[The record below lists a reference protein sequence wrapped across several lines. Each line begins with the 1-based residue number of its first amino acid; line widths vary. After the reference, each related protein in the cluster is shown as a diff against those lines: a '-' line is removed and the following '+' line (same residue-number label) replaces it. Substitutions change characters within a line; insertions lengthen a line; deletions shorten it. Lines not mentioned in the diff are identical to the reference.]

1 MIKVRFAPSPTGKLH
16 LGSLRTAIYNW
27 LYARHCNG
35 KFVLRIED
43 TDLARS
49 KKEYED
55 SIIKD
60 LKWLGMDYDEFYR
73 QSDRFDVYR
82 KYAEKLISEGKA
94 YYCICE
100 REDILKRQNLGND
113 IEVYRYDGHCRN
125 NTSKPDRPFVI
136 RLKVDEKS
144 LSFNDLV
151 KKKISLDT
159 KELDDFVI
167 LKQDGSPTYNFAV
180 VVDDGEM
187 GITHIIRGEDHITN
201 TFKQILVYEALGF
214 KIPEFAHLPLVLGKD
229 KKPLSKRL
237 GSIDVEYYR
246 GIGVLPEAL
255 INAVA
260 RLGWG
265 YENQEVF
272 TVEELIEKFDI
283 KGLNRSNAVYD
294 EDKIFF
300 FNGKHIKI
308 SKTEILIKHFK
319 EFLEATN
326 LNLAGRMKDENWLK
340 FAIESIK
347 DRHSTLKSLYDELL
361 IFALDEINI
370 EKNALEELEHLLS
383 EENEKSAYEKVKELL
398 KQTNISEISRED
410 LEKKLRDIAS
420 QCNINFGNL
429 VRILRIK
436 LCGSNKSPDI
446 VTVIKLYGE
455 VVKNKLN

>member
-1 MIKVRFAPSPTGKLH
+1 MVKVRFAPSPTGKLH

-27 LYARHCNG
+27 LYAKHCNG

-55 SIIKD
+55 SIIND

-82 KYAEKLISEGKA
+82 KYAEKLVLEGKA
-94 YYCICE
+94 YYCTCS
-100 REDILKRQNLGND
+100 RDDILKRQNLSDNE
-113 IEVYRYDGHCRN
+113 EVYRYDGYCRN
-125 NTSKPDRPFVI
+125 NTLKPDKPYVI
-136 RLKVDEKS
+136 RLKISEKI

-201 TFKQILVYEALGF
+201 TFKQLLVYEALNF
-214 KIPEFAHLPLVLGKD
+214 KAPEFAHLPLVLGKD

-246 GIGVLPEAL
+246 KTGILPEAL

-265 YENQEVF
+265 YENQEIF
-272 TVEELIEKFDI
+272 TIKDLIEKFDI
-283 KGLNRSNAVYD
+283 KGLNRSNAIYD
-294 EDKIFF
+294 EDKIIF
-300 FNGKHIKI
+300 FNTKHIKMMKI
-308 SKTEILIKHFK
+308 DTLIKHFK

-326 LNLAGRMKDENWLK
+326 LNLAGKMIDEKWLN

-361 IFALDEINI
+361 IFALEEIKI
-370 EKNALEELEHLLS
+370 EKSVLEELNYLFS
-383 EENEKSAYEKVKELL
+383 EKNMSLAYEKVKDYLIQIDINQIPGMEIE
-398 KQTNISEISRED
+398 NI
-410 LEKKLRDIAS
+410 LRNIATEF
-420 QCNINFGNL
+420 NIKFGDL
-429 VRILRIK
+429 VRVLRIK
-436 LCGSNKSPDI
+436 LCGTNKSPDI
-446 VTVIKLYGE
+446 ITVIKLCGE
-455 VVKNKLN
+455 IVKKRL